1 MKRTRELESPLLTK
15 IISLVVVFAVC
26 ICTLCACLTTY
37 RMSQVVSGA
46 VSAAPAADAN
56 ANTNSGTSSQT
67 AAPATQA
74 AAPAADTPAET
85 PTEAA
90 APAGETDPAT
100 VLAKYTEVM
109 DKLKTCKTYNK
120 KEFQDLPSSEY
131 DLGSIGNI
139 ILPIANGFL
148 TTEDKAE
155 EQVRDDAH
163 NQIPIINNNKGCLLT
178 DVNAIKSGSI
188 VDNGDGT
195 STITLV
201 LNDEENPEPAAADA
215 ETAPS
220 FHGAVFNPMSKEDIN
235 NTLAGISAVK
245 VNSFNLTYT
254 GCEAKV
260 TYNNETLEVSDLNQH
275 MIVHITANV
284 KAVIVTIDG
293 YANLHNYMHIYNIA
307 Y

>member
-1 MKRTRELESPLLTK
+1 MKRSRELESPLLTK

-37 RMSQVVSGA
+37 RMSQVVSGSVA
-46 VSAAPAADAN
+46 AAPAADAN
-56 ANTNSGTSSQT
+56 ANTNSASSAAT
-67 AAPATQA
+67 PAASNNGAAASNAEPAAPV
-74 AAPAADTPAET
+74 
-85 PTEAA
+85 
-90 APAGETDPAT
+90 GETDPAT

-201 LNDEENPEPAAADA
+201 LNDEENPEPATADA

-284 KAVIVTIDG
+284 KALIVTIDG